1 MFQPFGIANIIYKKG
16 GGGDG
21 RREEEKT
28 CFRPATLLTDKR
40 KGVAQKK
47 AHPEIPALS
56 SWNFYYWFVPLLP
69 RSSPQKERKTKGG
82 KRRERGG

>member
-16 GGGDG
+16 GRGDVFPTCYPSHRQKKGGG
-21 RREEEKT
+21 
-28 CFRPATLLTDKR
+28 A
-40 KGVAQKK
+40 KK

>member
-28 CFRPATLLTDKR
+28 CYPSHRQK
-40 KGVAQKK
+40 KGGGAKK